1 MAKGNEPVER
11 KSRELE
17 STHAEQIGPIS
28 RRDFLIRT
36 NTGVVAIGL
45 MSVPGLA
52 VSPAVEPQGQG
63 GARNIQTT
71 TPTAARVSQGKK
83 LKDLLARKGVV
94 LVVLGTPDAG
104 TAQAMDEAGV

>member
-1 MAKGNEPVER
+1 MKDEKNELNP
-11 KSRELE
+11 
-17 STHAEQIGPIS
+17 EQVT

-36 NTGVVAIGL
+36 NAGAVAFGL

-52 VSPAVEPQGQG
+52 TPAPEEEQQRGRGGDG
-63 GARNIQTT
+63 GARNVRTT
-71 TPTAARVSQGKK
+71 TPDRARTSQGKK

-104 TAQAMDEAGV
+104 TAQAMD